1 MHARTL
7 AWQADVNGNGSLDAD
22 EVRRTLKKPQ
32 FVGTAMDNLDI
43 DGDGQVTLEEWLT
56 AHWNTYS
63 KSEAGCRASLK
74 AIAQALE
81 RNSDAPPAPSPPP
94 PPAPP
99 PASPTPTPTS
109 PSAVSYAVQLKSLS
123 AALTQAVHASLPLP
137 SEERLAFISRYLH
150 ASLDGLHLPVV
161 IAPPAPP
168 ACVLSQHPP
177 SPHHFFFAPS
187 VYLVGTM
194 STLSWLQHTILA
206 SAHYHGFS
214 TPL

>member
-74 AIAQALE
+74 AIEQALE
-81 RNSDAPPAPSPPP
+81 RNSDAPPAPSPARLAAA
-94 PPAPP
+94 PAPP
-99 PASPTPTPTS
+99 PVPPLSEAAERAKAVFAAVDTDASGYVDKEELR
-109 PSAVSYAVQLKSLS
+109 AHVVGHLVSSVKPPFS
-123 AALTQAVHASLPLP
+123 H
-137 SEERLAFISRYLH
+137 RL
-150 ASLDGLHLPVV
+150 
-161 IAPPAPP
+161 
-168 ACVLSQHPP
+168 
-177 SPHHFFFAPS
+177 
-187 VYLVGTM
+187 
-194 STLSWLQHTILA
+194 LA
-206 SAHYHGFS
+206 S
-214 TPL
+214 